1 MEVADTCLIC
11 NKLKILGVVTANYQL
26 IKKNVPLFLNKNPN
40 TNPMIRLF
48 PIPSAIAAVSV
59 AAFLMCTPP
68 QEPSNTVAVVSDENV
83 KIEVAVSGLKMPW
96 AIAFLPNGDMLVTE
110 RTGQL
115 RMVQNG
121 QLLPE
126 PIKGLPEI
134 TYKGQ
139 GGLLDVVLH
148 PKYAQNGWIYFS
160 YSSPAQNGEAG
171 KGFTS
176 AFVRARLKNNELVDQ
191 EVLFRA
197 KPNVSTNHHFGGRIV
212 FDNAGFM
219 YLTVG
224 DRGGK
229 EQAQLLSNHQGKVM
243 RLNDDGTIPKDN
255 PFVGRADA
263 MPEIFS
269 YGHRNPQGLTLNPE
283 TGEIWEHEHGPQGG
297 DEVNISRRGQ
307 NFGWPAITFGIDYDN
322 SIISNDTAR
331 VGMEQPVIYYKPS
344 IAPCGMAFLKGTKF
358 KAWQGNLLVG
368 SLKFNYLKRCVVK
381 NNKVVSQETIFEKI
395 GRVRDIREAPN
406 GDIYVV
412 VENTGSI
419 MRITPAG
426 M

>member
-1 MEVADTCLIC
+1 MT
-11 NKLKILGVVTANYQL
+11 KLFSV
-26 IKKNVPLFLNKNPN
+26 
-40 TNPMIRLF
+40 
-48 PIPSAIAAVSV
+48 SAIV
-59 AAFLMCTPP
+59 APLCIGAFLMCTPRHEP
-68 QEPSNTVAVVSDENV
+68 QQLTASPADDM
-83 KIEVAVSGLKMPW
+83 KLEVAVSGLKMPW

-115 RMVQNG
+115 RLVQNG
-121 QLLPE
+121 QLHAD

-134 TYKGQ
+134 IYKGQ

-160 YSSPAQNGEAG
+160 YASPAQNGEAG
-171 KGFTS
+171 AGFTS
-176 AFVRARLKNNELVDQ
+176 AFMRARLKNHELVDKQ
-191 EVLFRA
+191 VLFRA
-197 KPNVSTNHHFGGRIV
+197 KPNVTTNHHFGGRIV
-212 FDNAGFM
+212 FDNAGFV

-224 DRGGK
+224 DRGQK
-229 EQAQLLSNHQGKVM
+229 EQAQLLNNHQGKVM
-243 RLNDDGTIPKDN
+243 RLNDDGSLPKDN
-255 PFVGRADA
+255 PFVGRANA

-297 DEVNISRRGQ
+297 DEVNISRKGL

-344 IAPCGMAFLKGTKF
+344 IAPCGMTFLKGTKF

-368 SLKFNYLKRCVVK
+368 SLKFNYLKRCTIK
-381 NNKVVSQETIFEKI
+381 NNKVVSQETIFDKI

-419 MRITPAG
+419 MRIY
-426 M
+426 

>member
-1 MEVADTCLIC
+1 
-11 NKLKILGVVTANYQL
+11 
-26 IKKNVPLFLNKNPN
+26 
-40 TNPMIRLF
+40 MIRLF
-48 PIPSAIAAVSV
+48 PIPSAIAAVSI

-68 QEPSNTVAVVSDENV
+68 QEPKQLTASTTDDM
-83 KIEVAVSGLKMPW
+83 KLEVAVSGLKMPW
-96 AIAFLPNGDMLVTE
+96 SIAFLPNGDMLVTE

-115 RMVQNG
+115 RLVQNG
-121 QLLPE
+121 QLHPD
-126 PIKGLPEI
+126 PIKGLPEL

-139 GGLLDVVLH
+139 GGLLDVVPH

-160 YSSPAQNGEAG
+160 YASPAEAGEAG
-171 KGFTS
+171 EGFTS
-176 AFVRARLKNNELVDQ
+176 AFMRARIKDHELVDKQ
-191 EVLFRA
+191 VLFRA
-197 KPNVSTNHHFGGRIV
+197 KPNVTTNHHFGGRIV
-212 FDNAGFM
+212 FDKTGMM

-243 RLNDDGTIPKDN
+243 RLNDDGSIPKDN

-297 DEVNISRRGQ
+297 DEVNISRKGL

-331 VGMEQPVIYYKPS
+331 VGMEQPVIYYRPS
-344 IAPCGMAFLKGTKF
+344 IAPCGMTFLKGTKF

-368 SLKFNYLKRCVVK
+368 SLKFNYLKRCTIK
-381 NNKVVSQETIFEKI
+381 DNKVVSQETIFDKI

-419 MRITPAG
+419 MRIY
-426 M
+426 

>member
-11 NKLKILGVVTANYQL
+11 TQLKILGVVTANYQL

-229 EQAQLLSNHQGKVM
+229 EQAQLLSNH
-243 RLNDDGTIPKDN
+243 
-255 PFVGRADA
+255 
-263 MPEIFS
+263 
-269 YGHRNPQGLTLNPE
+269 
-283 TGEIWEHEHGPQGG
+283 
-297 DEVNISRRGQ
+297 
-307 NFGWPAITFGIDYDN
+307 
-322 SIISNDTAR
+322 
-331 VGMEQPVIYYKPS
+331 
-344 IAPCGMAFLKGTKF
+344 
-358 KAWQGNLLVG
+358 
-368 SLKFNYLKRCVVK
+368 
-381 NNKVVSQETIFEKI
+381 
-395 GRVRDIREAPN
+395 
-406 GDIYVV
+406 
-412 VENTGSI
+412 
-419 MRITPAG
+419 
-426 M
+426 